1 MRKRQSTGQGTGFSP
16 HIAPACS
23 RSGGSVNGPDSGRA
37 DALQAPRAPS
47 FFLPG
52 PGEGSGTK
60 GKVMTWEVGG
70 RASFQS
76 IPTTE
81 CVCQESLAELDGTL
95 LSQEKRSGWPH
106 GGDRFQKDHFLSVIS
121 RHVHQGGGASNAP
134 CRPPTHPFSL
144 PFPLITLR
152 PLPVSPPQSFFSDD
166 YPPLPRAHRS
176 SRCLLAPAPQASF
189 AAHAASLPCPTSPR
203 CPPS

>member
-1 MRKRQSTGQGTGFSP
+1 
-16 HIAPACS
+16 
-23 RSGGSVNGPDSGRA
+23 
-37 DALQAPRAPS
+37 
-47 FFLPG
+47 
-52 PGEGSGTK
+52 
-60 GKVMTWEVGG
+60 MTWEVGG
-70 RASFQS
+70 GASFQS